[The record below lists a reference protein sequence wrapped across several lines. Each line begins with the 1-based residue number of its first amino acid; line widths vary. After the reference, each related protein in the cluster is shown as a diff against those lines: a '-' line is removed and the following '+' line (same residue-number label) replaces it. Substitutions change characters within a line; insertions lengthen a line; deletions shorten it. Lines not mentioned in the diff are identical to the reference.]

1 MSHFAQLEPTQDPD
15 ILTVVR
21 NIVAEEDFIATGAL
35 GDPANWVQ
43 NSYNTLNG
51 VHFLGGTPMRGNFAG
66 VGYLYSKQFDIFF
79 PPQPFPS
86 WTLDVP
92 TASWVSPV
100 PMPEDGKAYV
110 WYEPDTTW
118 IEAPVQG

>member
-15 ILTVVR
+15 ILKVVR
-21 NIVAEEDFIATGAL
+21 NIVAEEDFISTGAL

-51 VHFLGGTPMRGNFAG
+51 VHLLGGTPMRGNFAG
-66 VGYLYSKQFDIFF
+66 VGYLYSKQHDIFF

-86 WTLDVP
+86 WTLDVT
-92 TASWVSPV
+92 TASWVAPV
-100 PMPEDGKAYV
+100 PMPEDGKVYT

-118 IEAPVQG
+118 IEATVPA